1 MAFIYAKVNALQNT
15 QKVGDKQCVA
25 LVRHYLKSQG
35 LKETKTWREGAKV
48 LGNTGIVPGTA
59 IATFVNGRYPNK
71 SHGNHAALYVGQDAG
86 GILVMDQWKDDVTK
100 PRVSLRYLRVGGT
113 INADGTWPNASNN
126 ANAFSV
132 IE

>member
-1 MAFIYAKVNALQNT
+1 MAFIYANVNALQNT
-15 QKVGDKQCVA
+15 QKVGDKNCVA

-35 LKETKTWREGAKV
+35 LKETKTWREGTKV
-48 LGNTGIVPGTA
+48 MGNTGIVPGTA

-71 SHGNHAALYVGQDAG
+71 SHGNHAALYVGQNAG
-86 GILVMDQWKDDVTK
+86 GIMVMDQWKNDATK
-100 PRVSLRYLRVGGT
+100 PRVSLRYIRAGG
-113 INADGTWPNASNN
+113 AMRPDGTYPQASDN